1 MIFASDNQGDLVFIT
16 AIPSKSFSFEQ
27 QVSQVYSDIQNF
39 LHENSCSL
47 MSERIY
53 GRVASAARIKSLRE
67 QNIQTSSEQFKLH
80 PTFVEG
86 KPFFHE
92 NFAGVQVIAVRNGTE
107 NSLQNLQ
114 KNGILC
120 GREFHGEEAEY
131 VILSDLASVLP
142 DDIHADKSM
151 EAYETIRA
159 AGDILQE
166 RNWNFQDVRRT
177 WFYLEDILDWYDD
190 FNISRSRYFHESG
203 LMNGSIKSIIP
214 ASTGIWGRNAHG
226 FATTMDLLAMRPS
239 DEQTFNVKRMVN
251 PKQNEAT
258 DYGSAFSRGVS
269 VETKLNTYAFVSGT
283 ASIDETGKS
292 IHPNDMKKQTVRTF
306 DNIEALLQSVQGDL
320 TNIVQ
325 ATAFVKHEEDI
336 PVYEAEIEKRGLQG
350 LPIIRTVADVCRDD
364 LLFEL
369 DATAVIS
376 K

>member
-16 AIPSKSFSFEQ
+16 AIPTESSSFKHKITQ
-27 QVSQVYSDIQNF
+27 AYSDIQNF
-39 LHENSCSL
+39 LDDNNCTL

-53 GRVASAARIKSLRE
+53 GRVASAKRIQSLRK
-67 QNIQTSSEQFKLH
+67 QTIESGSEQFKLH

-86 KPFFHE
+86 KPFYHE
-92 NFAGVQVIAVRNGTE
+92 DFAGVHIIAARNGAAD
-107 NSLQNLQ
+107 SLQDLR
-114 KNGILC
+114 KNGVVC

-151 EAYETIRA
+151 EAYETIRV
-159 AGDILQE
+159 AGEILQE
-166 RNWNFQDVRRT
+166 RNWTFQDVRRT

-190 FNISRSRYFHESG
+190 FNVSRSRYFHESG

-239 DEQTFNVKRMVN
+239 DEQKFEVKRMLN

-269 VETKLNTYAFVSGT
+269 VDTKLNTYAFVSGT

-292 IHPNDMKKQTVRTF
+292 IHPNDMEKQTARTF
-306 DNIEALLQSVQGDL
+306 DNIDALLQGVHGDL
-320 TNIVQ
+320 HSIVQ

-336 PVYEAEIEKRGLQG
+336 PVYEAEIEKRGLQD
-350 LPIIRTVADVCRDD
+350 LPIIQTVADVCRDD

-369 DATAVIS
+369 DATAIIS